1 VPEANTKRNKETVAR
16 LFEIIYGSVEA
27 IPAIDDL
34 VAPDYIQHNP
44 LAGQGREGLR
54 EFLCK
59 IVPEPK
65 ELDAA
70 GTLSVN
76 LIAEGDYVVRQEIRT
91 NGMLVDIFRMKD
103 GLCQEHWDAFRFAP
117 GARRIAG
124 F

>member
-1 VPEANTKRNKETVAR
+1 MPETNTERNKETVTR
-16 LFEIIYGSVEA
+16 LFEIIYGSVQD
-27 IPAIDDL
+27 IPAIDEL
-34 VAPDYIQHNP
+34 VAEDYIQHNP

-54 EFLCK
+54 EFLYK
-59 IVPEPK
+59 IVPVQ

-76 LIAEGDYVVRQEIRT
+76 LIAEGAYVVRQEIRT

-103 GLCQEHWDAFRFAP
+103 GMCQEHWDAFRFAP
-117 GARRIAG
+117 GAKRIPG